1 MTERPKTN
9 SKNDAERSQSDH
21 AYQLMFDVA
30 ADRLRRH
37 SPEEIARNAG
47 VTFLA
52 GADAAAP
59 QAEGSLV
66 IASLNETFTLDWPSC
81 GWHEAPENWQSL
93 VLLHYLDL
101 ADGTPVLA
109 YGPEADTFAEAA
121 GSICAAEG
129 SKKAGS
135 ISTAKLITMKQ
146 VPDGLVR
153 GSKFE
158 FTAARSFERIL
169 RGCTAEQIRSA
180 ASSLGAVE
188 TDGKGDLCFCFPFA
202 PRFPVFL
209 QVWLADEDF
218 PASGHLYLD
227 ISAGRYL
234 TIEDIVTVGEILI
247 KRFEDACN
255 HTK

>member
-1 MTERPKTN
+1 MTERPKTS
-9 SKNDAERSQSDH
+9 SKNDAERPQSDH

-52 GADAAAP
+52 GTDAAAP

-66 IASLNETFTLDWPSC
+66 IASLNETFILDWPSC
-81 GWHEAPENWQSL
+81 RWREAPENWQSL

-109 YGPEADTFAEAA
+109 YGPDAGTFEEAG
-121 GSICAAEG
+121 GS
-129 SKKAGS
+129 SGS

-180 ASSLGAVE
+180 ASALGAVPTE
-188 TDGKGDLCFCFPFA
+188 GKGDLCFCVPFA

-209 QVWLADEDF
+209 QIWLADEDF

-247 KRFEDACN
+247 KRFEDACSRLG
-255 HTK
+255 